1 MWVEGEV
8 RVWVEGGVRVWVEG
22 RVRVWI
28 EGGVSV
34 WVDSGWGK
42 EREREREGQLDGHL
56 VSILVKGLVC
66 HHVLLFCVWVNCLS
80 LLFLS
85 LSHTHISSRY
95 EKKVTSLCIRQHCST
110 NL

>member
-1 MWVEGEV
+1 MWI
-8 RVWVEGGVRVWVEG
+8 EGG
-22 RVRVWI
+22 VRVWI

-42 EREREREGQLDGHL
+42 ERERGREGQLDGHL
-56 VSILVKGLVC
+56 VSIVVKGLVC

-85 LSHTHISSRY
+85 LSFTVTHTHFQSIR
-95 EKKVTSLCIRQHCST
+95 EKGNITMYPAAL
-110 NL
+110 